1 MAQQEYDFSQGSIAK
16 NIMSLAVPMT
26 AAQLINVLYSVV
38 DRMYLGRLPGHLA
51 LTGLGL
57 TIPIVSIIMGFA
69 NLCGTGGAP
78 LCSICRGRGDQEEAE
93 RVMGNAFTLLLIF
106 GGAVTALFLIF
117 KRPILYLFGASDAT
131 YPYADAYMTVYLLGT
146 VFVMIGLGINP
157 FINAQGFSR
166 MGMMTVALGA
176 VVNIV
181 LDPIFIFWLDL
192 GVQGAAWATV
202 IAQGCSAVW
211 VLVFL
216 TGRKAALRLRPRYMV
231 LKPARVRKIVSLGL
245 SGFFMN
251 LTNSLVQVV
260 CNATLQVYG
269 GDLYVGVMT
278 IINSLREV
286 FMMPIHGLSNG
297 AQPVTGYNYGAGLYS
312 RVRQSIRFSVA
323 GTVGCAALFWAAA
336 MVFPGALIRIFN
348 GDAEMLAAGVPA
360 MRIYFCLFIP
370 MSLQMAGQGVFV
382 SLGRSR
388 QAIFFSL
395 LRKAV
400 INAPL
405 TVLLPVWMGTDGVFV
420 AEAVSQLV
428 GGLACIIT
436 MYLTVYRPFGRLPDR
451 AGGCKEDREDS

>member
-146 VFVMIGLGINP
+146 VFVMIGLGMNP
-157 FINAQGFSR
+157 FINAQGFGR
-166 MGMMTVALGA
+166 VGMMTVGLGA

-260 CNATLQVYG
+260 CNATLQFYG
-269 GDLYVGVMT
+269 GDLYVGIMT
-278 IINSLREV
+278 IINSVREV
-286 FMMPIHGLSNG
+286 FFMPVHGLTNG
-297 AQPVTGYNYGAGLYS
+297 SQPVMGYNYGAGKYG
-312 RVRQSIRFSVA
+312 RVRQSIRFGCGLTVA
-323 GTVGCAALFWAAA
+323 YAAAFWALA
-336 MVFPGALIRIFN
+336 MAFPGLMIQIFN
-348 GDAEMLAAGVPA
+348 DEPEVIQAGIPA
-360 MRIYFCLFIP
+360 LRIYFALFIP
-370 MSLQMAGQGVFV
+370 MSLQSAGQAVFV
-382 SLGRSR
+382 ALGRSK
-388 QAIFFSL
+388 QAVFFSL
-395 LRKAV
+395 LRKAI

-405 TVLLPVWMGTDGVFV
+405 TVILPIWIGTNGVFI

-428 GGLACIIT
+428 GGLACFVT
-436 MYLTVYRPFGRLPDR
+436 MYCTVYRPLGRLKDDTPLPAR
-451 AGGCKEDREDS
+451 R

>member
-1 MAQQEYDFSQGSIAK
+1 MASKEHDFSVGSIPR
-16 NIMSLAVPMT
+16 NIISLALPMT

-38 DRMYLGRLPGHLA
+38 DRIYLGRLPGHLA

-57 TIPIVSIIMGFA
+57 TLPIISIVMGFA

-78 LCSICRGRGDQEEAE
+78 LCSIYRGKGEEEEAE
-93 RVMGNAFTLLLIF
+93 RIMGNAFTLLLIF
-106 GGAVTALFLIF
+106 GVAVTGVFLLFRHPL
-117 KRPILYLFGASDAT
+117 LYLFGASDAT
-131 YPYADAYMTVYLLGT
+131 YPYAEAYMTIYLLGT
-146 VFVMIGLGINP
+146 VFVMIGLGMNP
-157 FINAQGFSR
+157 FITAQGFGGV
-166 MGMMTVALGA
+166 GMMTVGLGA
-176 VVNIV
+176 LVNIV
-181 LDPIFIFWLDL
+181 LDPIFIFGMGM
-192 GVQGAAWATV
+192 GVRGAALATV
-202 IAQGCSAVW
+202 IAQGCSALW
-211 VLVFL
+211 VLRFL
-216 TGRKAALRLRPRYMV
+216 TGRRAILRLRVRNMALCAP
-231 LKPARVRKIVSLGL
+231 RVRSIVTLGL